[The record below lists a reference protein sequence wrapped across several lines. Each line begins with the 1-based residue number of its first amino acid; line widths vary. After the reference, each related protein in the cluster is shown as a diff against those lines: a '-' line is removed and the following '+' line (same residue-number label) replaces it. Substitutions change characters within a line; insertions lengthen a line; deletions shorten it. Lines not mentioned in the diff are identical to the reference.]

1 MLLEKRDERKAVAA
15 IQTFFQPTTVILLQK
30 ITIQVFGEHSIHIS
44 NRVQAIFLIKFS
56 NNF

>member
-1 MLLEKRDERKAVAA
+1 MLPEKRYERKVAA

-30 ITIQVFGEHSIHIS
+30 INIQVFWEHSIHIS